1 MLRRLVPLLVV
12 LAVLAPACGSSDDPP
27 AAAAKPIAI
36 GALYPTGGAQ
46 GAGGSE
52 ELRGV
57 RLAAEWVNDH
67 GGVHG
72 RRVRLV
78 EADAD
83 RAEAVPGALTGLI
96 DKGVSTVIGSHGSSI
111 SAVAAS
117 VAARRHLS
125 FWETGA
131 VGELEGAGSAGGG
144 RTFFRLA
151 PMGASLGRHAIAF
164 VRDELAPK
172 LHAPA
177 PLRYAVV
184 YIDDAYGRSVA
195 EGAKAEVTGSGQTL
209 AGMFPYG
216 GQTTDFA
223 PLTASLAAARPDV
236 LFAVSYLDDGVALRR
251 ATQHLPLRA
260 AIGTSSSFC
269 HPAFGE
275 RLGDEAVGLFASDK
289 PDAAHVNPD
298 ALRPE
303 GRAALQW
310 AAAAYTTRYGEE
322 MSAPALSGFSSAVAL
337 LGHVLPAA
345 TAVTPAALARAAAVV
360 KLPEGT
366 LANGAGL
373 DLAPVG
379 SIDAGANRRAAGV
392 IWEWVAPRER
402 AVVWP
407 PALATHA
414 IVPLP
419 VQR

>member
-1 MLRRLVPLLVV
+1 MRRVLPFLVV
-12 LAVLAPACGSSDDPP
+12 LTLVAAACGSEASGASHP
-27 AAAAKPIAI
+27 PIAV

-46 GAGGSE
+46 GAGGGE

-57 RLAAEWVNDH
+57 RLAAEWVNNH

-72 RRVRLV
+72 RRVQLV

-83 RAEAVPGALTGLI
+83 RAEAVPGAFTTLI
-96 DKGVSTVIGSHGSSI
+96 DKGISTVIGSHGSSM

-131 VGELEGAGSAGGG
+131 VGELDGAGNGGGG

-164 VRDELAPK
+164 VRDQLAPK
-172 LHAPA
+172 LSATA
-177 PLRYAVV
+177 PLRYGIV
-184 YIDDAYGRSVA
+184 YVDDAYGRSVA
-195 EGAKAEVTGSGQTL
+195 NGAKAEVADSGQTL

-223 PLTASLAAARPDV
+223 PVAAALGAARPDV

-251 ATQHLPLRA
+251 ATEHLPLRA

-289 PDAAHVNPD
+289 PDAAHVNPA

-303 GRAALQW
+303 GRAALKW
-310 AAAAYTTRYGEE
+310 AATTYTARYHEA

-345 TAVTPAALARAAAVV
+345 DSDTPTALARAATMV

-379 SIDAGANRRAAGV
+379 AVDAGANRRAAGV
-392 IWEWVAPRER
+392 IWEWVAPRQR

-407 PALATHA
+407 PPLATHA